1 MKETERTIIKEDNLN
16 PIRVQTILEI
26 KKIKQII
33 PAYIGVNLKSSR
45 FVTGRITVLRRTLTD
60 ILEHAVE
67 DETICLWLQ
76 TFRIESFKT
85 MRYKGW
91 ANNRTLPTNHPHYD
105 PNNPSRSK
113 HDTDTD
119 YFLYYTIKINRWN
132 YWVNVKMHRDYG
144 EVVYTIEKNK
154 PADLIRG
161 YKKSD
166 IENVY
171 SSAYGWRESH
181 QYHDAKIE

>member
-1 MKETERTIIKEDNLN
+1 MKEIERNIIKEDDLN
-16 PIRVQTILEI
+16 SIRVQTILEI
-26 KKIKQII
+26 KKIKQKI
-33 PAYIGVNLKSSR
+33 PAYIGVNLKSCR

-85 MRYKGW
+85 MKYKGW
-91 ANNRTLPTNHPHYD
+91 ANNRTLPTNHKQYD

-119 YFLYYTIKINRWN
+119 YFLYYTMKINRWN
-132 YWVNVKMHRDYG
+132 YWVNVKMHRDYV

-181 QYHDAKIE
+181 QYHDAKIG